1 MSENAASMDID
12 RTNPISTPPVIS
24 AGTLLRQARESAG
37 LHVAAL
43 AVSLKVPVKKLE
55 ALENDRLDLLPDAVF
70 ARALASSM
78 CRALK
83 VDSAPILER
92 LPLTAVPRLSPD
104 DHSINTP
111 FHAPGERARGSVLDQ
126 LSKPVVLVVLVLLI
140 AALIMILFPSIKSS
154 AEGQASAPDQKPTE
168 SAGTAANAVTPVAP
182 MIQSVPL
189 ALVVPVAPAGLPQS
203 VASSSPPLVVSAQ
216 LALPNGGVATPDPL
230 ASPSAP
236 VASAIP
242 PQGSGS
248 VAGLVLLKAKGTS
261 WVEVTDG
268 NGVVQVRKTLGA
280 GESVSASGTLPLSV
294 VVGRVDNTEA
304 QVRGKD
310 YDLNRIAR
318 DNVAKFE
325 VK

>member
-1 MSENAASMDID
+1 M
-12 RTNPISTPPVIS
+12 PTPPAVS
-24 AGTLLRQARESAG
+24 AGALLRQARESAG

-92 LPLTAVPRLSPD
+92 LPLTAAPRLSPD
-104 DHSINTP
+104 DQSINTP
-111 FHAPGERARGSVLDQ
+111 FHAPGERTRGSVLDQ

-154 AEGQASAPDQKPTE
+154 AEGQASATDQKPVE
-168 SAGTAANAVTPVAP
+168 SAGTTANAVTPVAP
-182 MIQSVPL
+182 MNQS
-189 ALVVPVAPAGLPQS
+189 APVAPAELPQS
-203 VASSSPPLVVSAQ
+203 VASSNLPLVASAQ
-216 LALPNGGVATPDPL
+216 LVLPNGGAITPGPL
-230 ASPSAP
+230 AVPSAP
-236 VASAIP
+236 VASAVSL
-242 PQGSGS
+242 QGGGS
-248 VAGLVLLKAKGTS
+248 VAGMVLLKAKGTS

-280 GESVSASGTLPLSV
+280 GDVVSASGALPLAV
-294 VVGRVDNTEA
+294 VVGRVDNTEV

-310 YDLNRIAR
+310 YDLSRIAR

>member
-1 MSENAASMDID
+1 MSENAVSMDIE
-12 RTNPISTPPVIS
+12 RTHSMPAPPAVS
-24 AGTLLRQARESAG
+24 AGALLRQARESAG

-92 LPLTAVPRLSPD
+92 LPLTAAPRLSPD
-104 DHSINTP
+104 DQSINTP
-111 FHAPGERARGSVLDQ
+111 FHAPGERVRGSVLDQ

-140 AALIMILFPSIKSS
+140 AALIMILFPSIQSS
-154 AEGQASAPDQKPTE
+154 TEGQASVPDQKPVE
-168 SAGTAANAVTPVAP
+168 SVAISANAVAPVLP
-182 MIQSVPL
+182 VIQSVP
-189 ALVVPVAPAGLPQS
+189 VAPDGLPQP
-203 VASSSPPLVVSAQ
+203 VASGSLPLVASTQ
-216 LALPNGGVATPDPL
+216 MALPGGVATTTDPVV
-230 ASPSAP
+230 SPSAS
-236 VASAIP
+236 VTSASS
-242 PQGSGS
+242 PQGGGS
-248 VAGLVLLKAKGTS
+248 VGGLVVLKAKGTS

-268 NGVVQVRKTLGA
+268 NGVVQIRKTLGA
-280 GESVSASGTLPLSV
+280 GEAVSASGVLPLSV
-294 VVGRVDNTEA
+294 VVGRVDNTEV

-310 YDLNRIAR
+310 YDLSRIAR

>member
-1 MSENAASMDID
+1 MSENATSMEIEPA
-12 RTNPISTPPVIS
+12 NSIPTPAAVS
-24 AGTLLRQARESAG
+24 AGALLRQAREAAG

-92 LPLTAVPRLSPD
+92 LPLTATPRLSPAD
-104 DHSINTP
+104 QSINTP
-111 FHAPGERARGSVLDQ
+111 FHAPGERARSSVLDQ

-154 AEGQASAPDQKPTE
+154 AEGQASTSDDKAVESSVIPVSAIGPVVTVTQPVLSAPAVLQQSITITSPAPAASSPLPLSND
-168 SAGTAANAVTPVAP
+168 TAAASLVAVPAASIVSATPAQV
-182 MIQSVPL
+182 SGSTSG
-189 ALVVPVAPAGLPQS
+189 LVV
-203 VASSSPPLVVSAQ
+203 
-216 LALPNGGVATPDPL
+216 
-230 ASPSAP
+230 
-236 VASAIP
+236 
-242 PQGSGS
+242 
-248 VAGLVLLKAKGTS
+248 LKAKGTS

-268 NGVVQVRKTLGA
+268 SGVVQVRKTLEA
-280 GESVSASGTLPLSV
+280 GEAISASGTLPLSV
-294 VVGRVDNTEA
+294 VVGRVDNTEV
-304 QVRGKD
+304 QVRGKG
-310 YDLNRIAR
+310 YDLSRIAK